1 MTRTLNPNYE
11 VELIYTLFWHIR
23 EEHFENPNLKC
34 FLVAETMGL
43 RLFDGSDSDND
54 DSKIEINRDY
64 AKKFEHNKKREDLQ
78 RLEELKKK
86 GLIEDSESESSDS
99 ESSSSEEE
107 DDSKNLKKDLEF
119 FNALIKIK
127 KQDPILKQK
136 DAKLFDSDDDNHG
149 KENDDVK
156 GSITEKKKSSMY
168 LKDVVAKHLIE
179 EGPEFDD
186 EETKNVKIY
195 DKEQEEIRKA
205 FLEAAEVQDEDDEEE
220 FLKVKER
227 GMVEEEKDE
236 EFERKLDEYFGDED
250 DRLDENSKFLKAY
263 FKNKLWLSE
272 DGKVGDEELAMLS
285 EDEEEIEKQE
295 EYEYR
300 FQENVGDTILG
311 HSRTVEGSVRKKKNT
326 RKEKR
331 KSKEERME
339 IARLEREEELK
350 HLKNLKK
357 EEVKEKLRKIRETAG
372 IGEDENCLLDVKDL
386 DEDFD
391 PEEYDRMMKVTFGEE
406 YYEKEDIDPEF
417 GSDMDDEGD
426 GEIKKPDFDKEDEL
440 LGLPKGWASSESGD
454 GFLAARQK
462 SLNHKIDND
471 MGNEDNEEEDEEHGS
486 EDDKGKRKRKR
497 KLSLYKKAKE
507 AIMEE
512 YYKLDYEDTIGDLKT
527 RFKYAK
533 IPPNRYGLST
543 TEILALDDKE
553 LNQFVSLKKL
563 APYKEEWKM
572 PNSTRQ
578 RLKKRTKE
586 LLRGNKQFGEQKDN
600 VKKRMKNGSGMHVLD
615 DKVQIEDS
623 NGDKSNLSKKAKRK
637 LRQAQFKLGQNRL
650 LAYNKMAKPKKKT
663 KH

>member
-1 MTRTLNPNYE
+1 
-11 VELIYTLFWHIR
+11 
-23 EEHFENPNLKC
+23 
-34 FLVAETMGL
+34 MGL

-54 DSKIEINRDY
+54 NSKIEINREY

-86 GLIEDSESESSDS
+86 GIIEDSESESSES
-99 ESSSSEEE
+99 ESSSSEE
-107 DDSKNLKKDLEF
+107 DNQNFRKDLEF
-119 FNALIKIK
+119 FDALIKVK
-127 KQDPILKQK
+127 KQDPTLKQK
-136 DAKLFDSDDDNHG
+136 EAKLFDSDDDSHG
-149 KENDDVK
+149 KESDDVK
-156 GSITEKKKSSMY
+156 GSLIEKKKSSMY

-179 EGPEFDD
+179 EGPEFND
-186 EETKNVKIY
+186 EKSKNVKVY

-220 FLKVKER
+220 LLKVKER

-236 EFERKLDEYFGDED
+236 EFERKLDEYFGDGD
-250 DRLDENSKFLKAY
+250 DQLDEDAKFLKQY
-263 FKNKLWLSE
+263 FKNKLWLGE
-272 DGKVGDEELAMLS
+272 DTKVEEEELNMLS

-300 FQENVGDTILG
+300 FQENAGDTVWG
-311 HSRTVEGSVRKKKNT
+311 HGRSVEGSVRKKKNS
-326 RKEKR
+326 RKEQR
-331 KSKEERME
+331 KNKEERME

-372 IGEDENCLLDVKDL
+372 LREDENCLLDIKDL

-391 PEEYDRMMKVTFGEE
+391 PEEYDRMMKAAFSEE
-406 YYEKEDIDPEF
+406 YYEKEDIDPGF

-426 GEIKKPDFDKEDEL
+426 GEIEKPDFDKEDEL
-440 LGLPKGWASSESGD
+440 LGLPKGWASSELGD
-454 GFLAARQK
+454 GFLAARQR
-462 SLNHKIDND
+462 SLSHKVDSD
-471 MGNEDNEEEDEEHGS
+471 MSNEDNEEDEEQDNEDE
-486 EDDKGKRKRKR
+486 KGKRKRKR

-512 YYKLDYEDTIGDLKT
+512 YYKLDYEDTVGDLKT

-533 IPPNRYGLST
+533 IRPNRYGLST
-543 TEILALDDKE
+543 AEILALDDKE
-553 LNQFVSLKKL
+553 LNQFVSMKKL

-578 RLKKRTKE
+578 RLKMRSRE
-586 LLRGNKQFGEQKDN
+586 LLRGKQFGEQKDIR
-600 VKKRMKNGSGMHVLD
+600 KKKSKNGSSMHILD
-615 DKVQIEDS
+615 DNENDKVQTEDQ
-623 NGDKSNLSKKAKRK
+623 NVNKGNLSRKARRK
-637 LRQAQFKLGQNRL
+637 QSQAELKLSHFRN
-650 LAYNKMAKPKKKT
+650 LAYGKTSSKSKKKS

>member
-1 MTRTLNPNYE
+1 MK
-11 VELIYTLFWHIR
+11 H
-23 EEHFENPNLKC
+23 

-43 RLFDGSDSDND
+43 QLFDGSDSDND
-54 DSKIEINRDY
+54 NSKIEINRDY

-86 GLIEDSESESSDS
+86 GLIEDSESESSES

-107 DDSKNLKKDLEF
+107 DTQNFRKDLEF
-119 FNALIKIK
+119 FDALIKVK
-127 KQDPILKQK
+127 KQDPALKQK
-136 DAKLFDSDDDNHG
+136 EAKLFDSDDDSHG
-149 KENDDVK
+149 KESNDVK
-156 GSITEKKKSSMY
+156 GSLIEKKKSSMY

-179 EGPEFDD
+179 EGPEFND
-186 EETKNVKIY
+186 EKTNMVKVY

-205 FLEAAEVQDEDDEEE
+205 FLEAAEVQDEDEEE
-220 FLKVKER
+220 LLKVKER
-227 GMVEEEKDE
+227 GVVEEEKDE
-236 EFERKLDEYFGDED
+236 EFERKLDEYFGDGD
-250 DRLDENSKFLKAY
+250 DQLDENSKFLKEY
-263 FKNKLWLSE
+263 FKNKLWRSE
-272 DGKVGDEELAMLS
+272 DAKVGEEELNMLS

-300 FQENVGDTILG
+300 FQENVGDTIWG
-311 HSRTVEGSVRKKKNT
+311 HNRTVEGSVRKKKNS
-326 RKEKR
+326 RKEQR

-372 IGEDENCLLDVKDL
+372 LGEDENCLLDIKDF

-391 PEEYDRMMKVTFGEE
+391 PEEYDRMMKRAFSEE
-406 YYEKEDIDPEF
+406 YYEKEDIDPGF

-426 GEIKKPDFDKEDEL
+426 GEIEKPDFDKEDEL

-454 GFLAARQK
+454 GFLAARQR
-462 SLNHKIDND
+462 SLKHKIDND
-471 MGNEDNEEEDEEHGS
+471 MSNEDNEEDEEQGNEDEKS
-486 EDDKGKRKRKR
+486 KRKRKR

-507 AIMEE
+507 AMMEE
-512 YYKLDYEDTIGDLKT
+512 YYKLDYEDTVGDLKT

-543 TEILALDDKE
+543 AEILALDDKE
-553 LNQFVSLKKL
+553 LNQFVSMKKL

-578 RLKKRTKE
+578 RLKMRSRE
-586 LLRGNKQFGEQKDN
+586 LLRGKQFGEQKDI
-600 VKKRMKNGSGMHVLD
+600 VKKRVKDGSNMHILD
-615 DKVQIEDS
+615 DNENDKVQIEDP
-623 NGDKSNLSKKAKRK
+623 NVDKGNLSRKARRK
-637 LRQAQFKLGQNRL
+637 QRQAELKLSHFRN
-650 LAYNKMAKPKKKT
+650 LAYGKTTSKPKKKS